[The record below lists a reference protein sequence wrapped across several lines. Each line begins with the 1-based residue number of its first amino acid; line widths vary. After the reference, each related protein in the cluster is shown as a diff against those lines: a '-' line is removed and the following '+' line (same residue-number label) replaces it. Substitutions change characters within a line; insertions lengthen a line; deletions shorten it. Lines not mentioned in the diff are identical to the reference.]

1 MGIIMGQDTAT
12 NTQLA
17 PSPGTLYAILKDN
30 TLQIMTHLKTAT
42 LFFCFAFITIVTYG
56 QSKKF
61 NLNLSKQIDSLRDVD
76 QSPLAMKNAD
86 SAAKEFQK
94 IIRSNFPLIKNIA
107 DKYDFPGYDLVGK
120 ESSNNYWMLVQHSDF
135 NVSFQKRMLKLMK
148 LKVEK
153 KNASGQNYAYLID
166 RINLNEGKQQ
176 IYGTQINMGEGG
188 TKLKPCFDT
197 LNLNKRRFSVGLKQ
211 IKEYLKQC
219 DEIFYEMN
227 KDRLKPIENK
237 ADTTKKNGI

>member
-1 MGIIMGQDTAT
+1 
-12 NTQLA
+12 
-17 PSPGTLYAILKDN
+17 
-30 TLQIMTHLKTAT
+30 MTHLKIAT
-42 LFFCFAFITIVTYG
+42 LLFCFFVMTFSTFG

-61 NLNLSKQIDSLRDVD
+61 NAVLSKQIDSLKNVD
-76 QSPLAMKNAD
+76 QSPLKMKNSD

-94 IIRSNFPLIKNIA
+94 IIRSNFPIIKNIA
-107 DKYDFPGYDLVGK
+107 DKFQFPGYDLVGK

-135 NVSFQKRMLKLMK
+135 DVAFQKQMLKLMK
-148 LKVEK
+148 LKVDK

-176 IYGTQINMGEGG
+176 IYGTQIIMGEGG

-197 LNLNKRRFSVGLKQ
+197 LNLDKRRLSVGLNP

-219 DEIFYEMN
+219 DEMFYEMN
-227 KDRLKPIENK
+227 KDRIKPIENK